1 MTPALNRWIPLC
13 NGQLR
18 WLAVLLY
25 YSGLQCS
32 LLANPADPSVL
43 SGQAQF
49 QEAGALLEITTSDQV
64 LIEWGSFS
72 IAQGETTQF
81 IQPGTTSLAINRVTG
96 VDPSAFY
103 GTLAANGRVMVINP
117 NGILVGSGGVID
129 TGGFIASTLDI
140 PNDQLLGSGDWLFKG
155 DSQASVI
162 NRGTIAAHSG
172 DVLLIA
178 REVENAGSIS
188 SGGLVG
194 LAGGQEV
201 LVARQSDAI
210 LGFYVRPQ
218 AGAGTVN
225 QAGQIQ
231 AIRAELEAAGGNP
244 YALAINHGGVTRAVG
259 YDKSGGRVRLLG
271 HEGLVQVQGEIE
283 AVVETPDEIFGGG
296 ITILASEVKLMSQS
310 KLLATGDMSGGTILI
325 DGKKSLIFEGLA
337 DAGSETEG
345 SGGTI
350 DFLTSTLFARG
361 TALSSSGG
369 MITFDP
375 NVLVVNATG
384 TGGAPGTSYLS
395 TGTIVSAMDS
405 GAGSIVEAGSSITL
419 DDSIVTTGGNS
430 NSLIFQ
436 DENGNDNV
444 VLTLNAGI
452 TLGATQTLTLDADVV
467 LGAGVSIE
475 APSISFLDTLD
486 AAGFNLGLIT
496 DSLSF
501 ADSVSGTGSTLT
513 IENQTANTSIG
524 IDGGAGT
531 LSLSLAQLSD
541 GFSGITIGSS
551 DAGTITLAA
560 TTFLDPV
567 TLIGSGELV
576 GANQATTY
584 TVDGAGEG
592 SITGFAETVT
602 FQGITKIT
610 PGNANDTFTFADG
623 TIGEIDLSAG
633 GSNEFDYSGQ
643 SGNVQVDLGN
653 GSATGITTITS
664 FSNLVSLVG
673 NGTNT
678 ELVLSSS
685 GSTVTIDTAGG
696 GDVDTTF
703 DFTSIGKLTG
713 GTMDDTFVFAD
724 GTIGEIDLSAGGSN
738 EFDYT
743 NQSGTVAVDL
753 GTPAAT
759 GVTTLTGVANLTSII
774 GEGTDTTLTFGGGD
788 DDVVLTAIDAGGNG
802 TVSFDGVTAINGGGG
817 SNSLELD
824 TARTVTIDGAG
835 SGDVSSTLDWDNFA
849 KLIASGS
856 GDTFAFADGTIGEID
871 LSAGGSN
878 EFDYSG
884 QSGNV
889 QVDLGS
895 GSATGITTITSF
907 SNLVSLVGNGT
918 NTELVLSSS
927 TGSTVTIDTAGGGDV
942 DTTFDFTSIGK
953 LTGGTMDDTF
963 VFADGTIGEIDLS
976 AGGSNEFDYTNQSGT
991 VAVDLGTPA
1000 ATGVATLTGVANLTS
1015 IIGEGT
1021 DTTLTFGGGDDD
1033 VVLTAIDAGGNGS
1046 VTFDDVTAING
1057 GGGTNSLELDTARTV
1072 TIDGAGSGDVSSTL
1086 DWDNFAKLITSG
1098 SGDTF
1103 AFADGTIGEIDLSA
1117 GGSNEFDY
1125 TAQSGTV
1132 AVDLGTPSATGVV
1145 TLTGVTNL
1153 TSVTGNGANS
1163 TLTLTNGVDEVVIN
1177 GSDDGTVG
1185 GTFSF
1190 TDFANI
1196 DGIDGA
1202 DTFSFS
1208 GADGALSGDLDTGD
1222 GAASISFANDA
1233 RDISTN
1239 DFIGGTLTIGGTL
1252 SIDYSNQTTEA
1263 ITVDLGTGSAT
1274 GISVFATGDIANLTS
1289 LTGNNSDTTLS
1300 FAPGDA
1306 DVVLTG
1312 INAGGNGTVTFDGV
1326 TAINGGGG
1334 SNSLELDV
1342 ARTVN
1347 IDGANSGDIDST
1359 LDWDNF
1365 AKLIASGS
1373 GATFAF
1379 ADGTIGEI
1387 DLSAGGSNE
1396 FDYSSQSGTVAVD
1409 LGTPAATGVATLTG
1423 VANLTSIIGE
1433 GTDTTLTF
1441 GGGDD
1446 DVVLTAIDAGGNG
1459 SVTFDDVTAING
1471 GAGTN
1476 SLELDTARTVTID
1489 GAGSGDVSSTLD
1501 WDNFAKLI
1509 ASGSGDTFA
1518 FADGTI
1524 GEIDLSAGGS
1534 NEFDYSGQSGNVQVD
1549 LGNGSATG
1557 ITTITSFSNLVSLV
1571 GNGANTELVL
1581 SSSSGSTVTIDTAGG
1596 GDVDTTF
1603 DFASIGKLTGG
1614 TMDDT
1619 FVFADGTIGEIDLSA
1634 GGSNEFDYSA
1644 QSSAVAV
1651 DLGTPAATGVATLT
1665 GVANL
1670 TSIIGE
1676 GTDTTLTFGGGDD
1689 DVVLTGINAG
1699 GNGTVTFDGV
1709 TAINGGGGSNSLE
1722 LDTARTVTIDGVAS
1736 GDIDS
1741 TLDWDNFAKLI
1752 ASGSG
1757 DTFTFADGTIGE
1769 IDLSAGGSNEFD
1781 YSGQSGNVQV
1791 DLGNGSATGITTI
1804 TSFSNLVS
1812 LVGNGTNTELVL
1824 SSSSGSTVTIDTAGG
1839 GDVDTTF
1846 DFTSIG
1852 KLTGGTM
1859 DDTFVFADGT
1869 IGEIDLSA
1877 GGSNEFDY
1885 SSQSGTVVVNV
1896 GAPSAT
1902 GVSVLNGIANLT
1914 DILGNAND
1922 TTVTFG
1928 AGNDDVVLTAIDA
1941 GGNGSVTF
1949 DDVTAINGGGGS
1961 NSLTGPNAV
1970 TAWTLSSI
1978 GTGTVGATDFGSF
1991 ATINGGTDIDTL
2003 TGPDSAI
2010 LWNITG
2016 ADSGNVLTTVFTEME
2031 NLTGGSDDDTFAF
2044 GTAGTLSGILLGG
2057 GEDTG
2062 DVINLSTDPDVVTI
2076 TGSGSVTDG
2085 ANNVLNSF
2093 DEIESIDGG
2102 TTSANTLINGTGAA
2116 AIFDITGNNSG
2127 NLTEADTTRI
2137 IAFSNFAN
2145 LTGGN
2150 NLIDTFDFSDGF
2162 GVSGTINGGSGS
2174 VEDIL
2179 DYEDYST
2186 AVVVN
2191 LSTGAGTNIG
2201 GGFSGIEAVTGGSAS
2216 DTFTASNTISNS
2228 FTGNGGG
2235 DTYNI
2240 TYGSS
2245 SITTTITEASGGP
2258 PATDTVNLTGSAS
2271 DDTFTLATAT
2281 TLSNGSHAVAYGA
2294 NVEDVNLN
2302 GLGQTTGD
2310 TLVAFNQT
2318 NSFNVTGSDAGDLGV
2333 IDFISIENITGG
2345 NATDTYTFGGLG
2357 QLTGTLTDTSGTSN
2371 FGGTYVLG
2379 RLDISGDS
2387 SLSADTLF
2395 DSSSANG
2402 TVALGAL
2409 DGNGNRLTVNT
2420 GLGTKTFNGAITD
2433 LTNDPAFGAIT
2444 LLGTGAATFHSTV
2457 TSNEGGIQATGL
2469 TPVRFNGD
2477 VTLGNDSV
2485 GSTFNGLVTINNS
2498 TYSGFDNL
2506 NFNGGITFI
2515 GNAEINSNGS
2525 NLSVGQLTG
2534 GTQVHLNAGTT
2545 GTVNATN
2552 PANNIG
2558 ALQVTANIVNYTENG
2573 PITQFAP
2580 WTIQGTATIDS
2591 VGNAITLTNGGNRF
2605 GGLSLRGGTV
2615 SVAEADA
2622 TDLAF
2627 AEATTL
2633 NVDSG
2638 GDIAQT
2644 GRMDVGTLS
2653 GSANGSVTLTD
2664 PANEILQLG
2673 DFSRNGTFDLY
2684 TLTTLLISGLVN
2696 QGGLQDELT
2705 IISDDSMTLSSN
2717 SRIGANNDAN
2727 ITLVVLAN
2735 SFTNNSGSTVNLTTT
2750 GLGIFLIYAPA
2761 IGQVQMGALDSVL
2774 NFRQFDTAYPSPPL
2788 APGNGL
2794 LLNQAAPPELNDTP
2808 LILIPYVP
2816 PSPIAVDV
2824 VLTELNNTLIDLN
2837 FEEVIGSGSLGGDL
2851 NVLQLGGSGDV
2862 QFSEQMLQQLLED
2875 LNPEARQEL
2884 VDAMQ
2889 ALLGTGIDVRETDL
2903 PEGLVL
2909 VENGQ
2914 GYSVVVSFSQLMNA
2928 LMELLSEEE
2937 KKRMEELLNSAL

>member
-162 NRGTIAAHSG
+162 NRGAIAAHSG

-673 NGTNT
+673 NGANT

-849 KLIASGS
+849 KLITSGS
-856 GDTFAFADGTIGEID
+856 GDTFIFADGTIGEID
-871 LSAGGSN
+871 LGAGGSN

-927 TGSTVTIDTAGGGDV
+927 SGSTVTIDTAGGGDV

-1000 ATGVATLTGVANLTS
+1000 ATGVTTLTGVANLTSIIGEGTDTTLTFGGGDDDVVLTAIDAGGNGTVSFDGVTAINGGGGSNSLELDTARTVTIDGAGSGDVSSTLDWDNFAKLITSGSGDTFAFADGTIGEIDLGAGGSNEFDYSAQSSAVAVDLGTPAATGVATLTGVANLTS

-1057 GGGTNSLELDTARTV
+1057 GGGSNSLELDTARTV

-1086 DWDNFAKLITSG
+1086 DWDNFAKLIASG

-1103 AFADGTIGEIDLSA
+1103 TFADGTIGEIDLGAGGSNEFDYSGQSGNVQVDLGSGSATGITTITSFSNLVSLVGNGTNTELVLSSSSGSTVTIDTAGGGDVDTTFDFTSIGKLTGGTMDDTFVFADGTIGEIDLSA

-1125 TAQSGTV
+1125 T
-1132 AVDLGTPSATGVV
+1132 
-1145 TLTGVTNL
+1145 N
-1153 TSVTGNGANS
+1153 
-1163 TLTLTNGVDEVVIN
+1163 
-1177 GSDDGTVG
+1177 
-1185 GTFSF
+1185 
-1190 TDFANI
+1190 
-1196 DGIDGA
+1196 
-1202 DTFSFS
+1202 
-1208 GADGALSGDLDTGD
+1208 
-1222 GAASISFANDA
+1222 
-1233 RDISTN
+1233 
-1239 DFIGGTLTIGGTL
+1239 
-1252 SIDYSNQTTEA
+1252 
-1263 ITVDLGTGSAT
+1263 
-1274 GISVFATGDIANLTS
+1274 
-1289 LTGNNSDTTLS
+1289 
-1300 FAPGDA
+1300 
-1306 DVVLTG
+1306 
-1312 INAGGNGTVTFDGV
+1312 
-1326 TAINGGGG
+1326 
-1334 SNSLELDV
+1334 
-1342 ARTVN
+1342 
-1347 IDGANSGDIDST
+1347 
-1359 LDWDNF
+1359 
-1365 AKLIASGS
+1365 
-1373 GATFAF
+1373 
-1379 ADGTIGEI
+1379 
-1387 DLSAGGSNE
+1387 
-1396 FDYSSQSGTVAVD
+1396 QSGTVAVD

-1928 AGNDDVVLTAIDA
+1928 AGNDDVVLTAIDT

>member
-162 NRGTIAAHSG
+162 NRGAIAAHSG

-673 NGTNT
+673 NGANT

-849 KLIASGS
+849 KLITSGS
-856 GDTFAFADGTIGEID
+856 GDTFTFADGTIGEID
-871 LSAGGSN
+871 LGAGGSN

-927 TGSTVTIDTAGGGDV
+927 SGSTVTIDTAGGGDV

-976 AGGSNEFDYTNQSGT
+976 AGGSNEFDYTN
-991 VAVDLGTPA
+991 
-1000 ATGVATLTGVANLTS
+1000 
-1015 IIGEGT
+1015 
-1021 DTTLTFGGGDDD
+1021 
-1033 VVLTAIDAGGNGS
+1033 
-1046 VTFDDVTAING
+1046 
-1057 GGGTNSLELDTARTV
+1057 
-1072 TIDGAGSGDVSSTL
+1072 
-1086 DWDNFAKLITSG
+1086 
-1098 SGDTF
+1098 
-1103 AFADGTIGEIDLSA
+1103 
-1117 GGSNEFDY
+1117 
-1125 TAQSGTV
+1125 
-1132 AVDLGTPSATGVV
+1132 
-1145 TLTGVTNL
+1145 
-1153 TSVTGNGANS
+1153 
-1163 TLTLTNGVDEVVIN
+1163 
-1177 GSDDGTVG
+1177 
-1185 GTFSF
+1185 
-1190 TDFANI
+1190 
-1196 DGIDGA
+1196 
-1202 DTFSFS
+1202 
-1208 GADGALSGDLDTGD
+1208 
-1222 GAASISFANDA
+1222 
-1233 RDISTN
+1233 
-1239 DFIGGTLTIGGTL
+1239 
-1252 SIDYSNQTTEA
+1252 
-1263 ITVDLGTGSAT
+1263 
-1274 GISVFATGDIANLTS
+1274 
-1289 LTGNNSDTTLS
+1289 
-1300 FAPGDA
+1300 
-1306 DVVLTG
+1306 
-1312 INAGGNGTVTFDGV
+1312 
-1326 TAINGGGG
+1326 
-1334 SNSLELDV
+1334 
-1342 ARTVN
+1342 
-1347 IDGANSGDIDST
+1347 
-1359 LDWDNF
+1359 
-1365 AKLIASGS
+1365 
-1373 GATFAF
+1373 
-1379 ADGTIGEI
+1379 
-1387 DLSAGGSNE
+1387 
-1396 FDYSSQSGTVAVD
+1396 QSGTVAVD

-2003 TGPDSAI
+2003 TGPDSAT

-2016 ADSGNVLTTVFTEME
+2016 ADSGNVLTTVFTGME
-2031 NLTGGSDDDTFAF
+2031 NLTGGSDDDTFTF

-2102 TTSANTLINGTGAA
+2102 ATSANTLINGTGAA